1 MTVMYLYS
9 QDTDIY
15 PFQCLFK
22 KVQTWPVSTAVYNQ
36 KCNFLLISLGQQP
49 LVAIQIQKFQ

>member
-15 PFQCLFK
+15 PLQCLFK
-22 KVQTWPVSTAVYNQ
+22 KVRQTWPVSTAVYNQ

-49 LVAIQIQKFQ
+49 LVAI

>member
-15 PFQCLFK
+15 PLQCLFK
-22 KVQTWPVSTAVYNQ
+22 KVRQTWPVSTAVYNQ
-36 KCNFLLISLGQQP
+36 KCNFLLVNLGQQS
-49 LVAIQIQKFQ
+49 LVAI